1 MDLTTNEVMQYI
13 EEEDIKFIRLA
24 FCDVTGVQKNIS
36 VMSGDIGRVLQHGL
50 PINASYIR
58 GFGKDAYSDL
68 FLHPDPSTTTLLP
81 WRPENGRVV
90 RMFCDITFQD
100 GNPFPND
107 TRRILQNSIAKAAE
121 KGLSFK
127 IGSRMEFYLFKT
139 DDEGNPTQTPLDN
152 AGYMDIAPADKG
164 ENIRREICLTLER
177 MGIVPVNSHHE
188 AGPGQNEIDF
198 TSSDPLTA
206 ADQASTFMMVVKTI
220 AAKNGLYADF
230 SPKPLAGR
238 PGNGYHINFRL
249 EGDKAQEYTPSAI
262 AGILDNIQDTSVFFN
277 PTEESYRRLGEDSSP
292 RYISWSSENRGQLIR
307 IPPAEG
313 GRHYAQLR
321 SPDAGCNPY
330 LAYSALIE
338 MALDG
343 IERGLELSEAADLDV
358 SLLGDEDKMRFKLL
372 PNSLDEARQKATS
385 SAFVKKIFEQSI
397 IDCYC
402 KG

>member
-1 MDLTTNEVMQYI
+1 MELTTNEVMQYI

-36 VMSGDIGRVLQHGL
+36 VMSGDIERVLKHGL
-50 PINASYIR
+50 PINASYIK

-100 GNPFPND
+100 GKPFPND
-107 TRRILQNSIAKAAE
+107 TRKILQNSIAKAAN
-121 KGLSFK
+121 KGLAFK

-139 DDEGNPTQTPLDN
+139 DEEGNPTQIPLDN

-230 SPKPLAGR
+230 SPKPLSGR
-238 PGNGYHINFRL
+238 PGNGYHINFRI
-249 EGDKAQEYTPSAI
+249 EGENVQSVIPSAI
-262 AGILDNIQDTSVFFN
+262 AGILDRITDTMVFFN

-313 GRHYAQLR
+313 SHHYAQLR

-343 IERGLELSEAADLDV
+343 ISRKLELGEAADIDV
-358 SLLGDEDKMRFKLL
+358 DLLGYEDRERFKML
-372 PNSLDEARQKATS
+372 PASLEEARVAAAS
-385 SAFVKKIFEQSI
+385 SDFVKNIFEQSI

>member
-1 MDLTTNEVMQYI
+1 
-13 EEEDIKFIRLA
+13 
-24 FCDVTGVQKNIS
+24 
-36 VMSGDIGRVLQHGL
+36 
-50 PINASYIR
+50 
-58 GFGKDAYSDL
+58 
-68 FLHPDPSTTTLLP
+68 
-81 WRPENGRVV
+81 
-90 RMFCDITFQD
+90 
-100 GNPFPND
+100 
-107 TRRILQNSIAKAAE
+107 
-121 KGLSFK
+121 
-127 IGSRMEFYLFKT
+127 
-139 DDEGNPTQTPLDN
+139 
-152 AGYMDIAPADKG
+152 
-164 ENIRREICLTLER
+164 

-230 SPKPLAGR
+230 SPKPLSGR
-238 PGNGYHINFRL
+238 PGNGYHINFRI
-249 EGDKAQEYTPSAI
+249 EGENVQSVIPSAI
-262 AGILDNIQDTSVFFN
+262 AGILDRITDTMVFFN

-313 GRHYAQLR
+313 SHHYAQLR

-343 IERGLELSEAADLDV
+343 ISRKLELGEAADIDV
-358 SLLGDEDKMRFKLL
+358 DLLGYEDRERFKML
-372 PNSLDEARQKATS
+372 PASLEEARVAAAS
-385 SAFVKKIFEQSI
+385 SDFVKNIFEQSI

>member
-50 PINASYIR
+50 PINASYIK

-220 AAKNGLYADF
+220 AAKNGLFADF

-277 PTEESYRRLGEDSSP
+277 PTEESYRRLG
-292 RYISWSSENRGQLIR
+292 
-307 IPPAEG
+307 
-313 GRHYAQLR
+313 
-321 SPDAGCNPY
+321 
-330 LAYSALIE
+330 
-338 MALDG
+338 
-343 IERGLELSEAADLDV
+343 
-358 SLLGDEDKMRFKLL
+358 
-372 PNSLDEARQKATS
+372 
-385 SAFVKKIFEQSI
+385 
-397 IDCYC
+397 
-402 KG
+402 

>member
-1 MDLTTNEVMQYI
+1 MELTTNEVMQYI

-36 VMSGDIGRVLQHGL
+36 VMSGDIERVLKHGL
-50 PINASYIR
+50 PINASYIK

-100 GNPFPND
+100 GKPFPND
-107 TRRILQNSIAKAAE
+107 TRKILQNSIAKAAD
-121 KGLSFK
+121 KGLTFK

-139 DDEGNPTQTPLDN
+139 DEEGNPTQIPLDN

-230 SPKPLAGR
+230 SPKPLSGR
-238 PGNGYHINFRL
+238 PGNGYHINFRI
-249 EGDKAQEYTPSAI
+249 EGENVQSVIPSAI
-262 AGILDNIQDTSVFFN
+262 AGILDRITDTMVFFN

-313 GRHYAQLR
+313 SHHYAQLR

-343 IERGLELSEAADLDV
+343 ISRKLELGEAADIDV
-358 SLLGDEDKMRFKLL
+358 DLLGYEDRERFKML
-372 PNSLDEARQKATS
+372 PASLEEARVAAAS
-385 SAFVKKIFEQSI
+385 SDFVKNIFEQSI